1 MLEDAVYTH
10 EWLLFISLCETGSL
24 KESAELFSLSTSAAS
39 RALKRLEDTLEVTL
53 FDRCS
58 KPMIPTPDGKILYS
72 RVKAAMKS
80 TREALENVREKN
92 SLHQELRIGFLE
104 SMSLSIVPQFLSSFK
119 TRVGTITCLTGSSDR
134 LIERLKKHDVD
145 IIVSSDPALKNTD
158 WKRILMIR
166 EPSVAL
172 FPKGIYFGEGLKKL
186 SWNQLSLCNLPF
198 INSYGKSGRGKL
210 VNNFLITYGIQLVG
224 RIKVD
229 NLAIKLSMVAN
240 KNGWTITSPLSLLNY
255 PAFTKDI
262 EVIPLPA
269 PGMERRI
276 YLIANELFPQ
286 DLFEEIAK
294 EVCKLYSASVL
305 PIVKTLCHQNIGE
318 FHIRQVTF

>member
-104 SMSLSIVPQFLSSFK
+104 SMSLSIVPQFLSNFK

-240 KNGWTITSPLSLLNY
+240 KNGWTSPLSLLNY

-262 EVIPLPA
+262 EAIPLPA

-294 EVCKLYSASVL
+294 EVCKLYSSSVL
-305 PIVKTLCHQNIGE
+305 PSLKVLCRQNIGE

>member
-58 KPMIPTPDGKILYS
+58 KPMTPTADGKILYS

-92 SLHQELRIGFLE
+92 SLHSELRIGFLE
-104 SMSLSIVPQFLSSFK
+104 SMSLSIVPQFLANLK

-172 FPKGIYFGEGLKKL
+172 FPKGIYLGAGRKDL

-255 PAFTKDI
+255 PEFTKDI
-262 EVIPLPA
+262 EAISLPA

-286 DLFEEIAK
+286 DLFEEIAR
-294 EVCKLYSASVL
+294 EVCRLYSASVL
-305 PIVKTLCHQNIGE
+305 PSIKSICHQNIGE
-318 FHIRQVTF
+318 FHIRQANS

>member
-104 SMSLSIVPQFLSSFK
+104 SMSLSIVPQFLSNFK

-262 EVIPLPA
+262 EAIPLPA

-294 EVCKLYSASVL
+294 EVCKLYSSSVL
-305 PIVKTLCHQNIGE
+305 PSLKVLCRQNIGE

>member
-10 EWLLFISLCETGSL
+10 EWLLFISLCETGSM

-58 KPMIPTPDGKILYS
+58 KPMTPTPDGKILYS
-72 RVKAAMKS
+72 RVKTAMKS

-92 SLHQELRIGFLE
+92 SLHSELKIGFLE
-104 SMSLSIVPQFLSSFK
+104 SMSLSIVPQFLSNFK

-134 LIERLKKHDVD
+134 LIERLEKHDVD

-172 FPKGIYFGEGLKKL
+172 FPKGIYLGEGRKNL

-240 KNGWTITSPLSLLNY
+240 NSGWTITSPLSLLNY

-262 EVIPLPA
+262 DAIPLPA

-286 DLFEEIAK
+286 DLFEDIAK

-305 PIVKTLCHQNIGE
+305 PSLKTLCHQNIGE
-318 FHIRQVTF
+318 FHIRQATF

>member
-80 TREALENVREKN
+80 TREALENVRKKN

-104 SMSLSIVPQFLSSFK
+104 SMSLSIVPQFLSNFK

-262 EVIPLPA
+262 EAIPLPA

-294 EVCKLYSASVL
+294 EVCKLYSSSVL
-305 PIVKTLCHQNIGE
+305 PSLKVLCRQNIGE